1 MITTKQRAY
10 LRSLANGIEP
20 VFQIG
25 KGGVSPQIIS
35 EIYDVLEAREL
46 VKITVLKTCELTTRE
61 ACGELCE
68 LVHAEPVQCIG
79 GKFVIYKRSREHHTI
94 ELE

>member
-61 ACGELCE
+61 ACDIIVARTGS
-68 LVHAEPVQCIG
+68 EPVQCIG
-79 GKFVIYKRSREHHTI
+79 GKFVIYKRSHEHHTI